1 MKGELLCG
9 IGFLILFL
17 ERVNGLVMHIFKNQ
31 ILQYENVLSYRTRMR
46 ISDVNKMIGF
56 IQRNTDAL
64 NLKICG
70 NIAATVYEKENIS
83 GMEMSDIEFLIPV
96 NKKISESSAFKFK
109 PIFRIVNAV
118 KIRHEGS
125 MSGIECSE
133 RVLDEYISQN
143 GLQPVTQIYY
153 LFIQSTEYDNKDNI
167 VDIYKGISENIL

>member
-1 MKGELLCG
+1 
-9 IGFLILFL
+9 
-17 ERVNGLVMHIFKNQ
+17 MHIFKNQ
-31 ILQYENVLSYRTRMR
+31 ILQYENVLSYRTQIQ

-70 NIAATVYEKENIS
+70 NIAATVHEKENIS

-109 PIFRIVNAV
+109 PVFKLVNAV

-125 MSGIECSE
+125 IKEIGHSE
-133 RVLDEYISQN
+133 HILNEYILQN
-143 GLQPVTQIYY
+143 AMQPVTQIYY
-153 LFIQSTEYDNKDNI
+153 LFIRSTEYDNGDNI
-167 VDIYKGISENIL
+167 VDIYKGINENIL